1 MLKLDYEV
9 SLLLLH
15 QEMQVHQCQGGF
27 SFSNWAFAER
37 EDRIEAKA
45 IASFQKVGKTMW
57 SHAEKAFDDHMNFV
71 SHRLH
76 QDMECAKSLSQCA
89 APEETMA
96 TLQDFYSRM
105 ASEYQDH
112 FEKQAAL
119 FRDSFSESAAVVEEL
134 NETAMESVNEMS
146 KAAEESLEET
156 KAALKPAQA
165 RRKRSSVARREDLVR
180 DLLRERREWLS
191 KVRKIWMRQAS
202 HVPPPVVLL
211 QDTDWPIG
219 RFWAAH
225 THSSLAGKWPRA
237 SAAYP
242 L

>member
-1 MLKLDYEV
+1 MPTKSNTGAFDFSAMMAEWPKLPEWPAPT
-9 SLLLLH
+9 
-15 QEMQVHQCQGGF
+15 EWPMPA
-27 SFSNWAFAER
+27 FSNWAFAER

-57 SHAEKAFDDHMNFV
+57 THAEKAFDDHMNFV

-165 RRKRSSVARREDLVR
+165 RRK
-180 DLLRERREWLS
+180 
-191 KVRKIWMRQAS
+191 
-202 HVPPPVVLL
+202 P
-211 QDTDWPIG
+211 
-219 RFWAAH
+219 
-225 THSSLAGKWPRA
+225 A
-237 SAAYP
+237 SAKS
-242 L
+242 